1 MAGLLLCV
9 LVKAT
14 GENTLQIIEEEE
26 KNMSEESSS
35 VVIDHGKSQ
44 WSDLWKKEDFLAI
57 WLGFI
62 IIGVCVLAYTTFG
75 PKAEFAEKIA
85 TANQIQEAELAKAP
99 FKTIAWHN
107 AQDAKKLKASSS
119 AFGKFTAHW
128 TKKPGSWKTNPMD
141 SLIRSES
148 QAKALN
154 EKGMP
159 KYEEAKGKLEVALA
173 AAVAAEEAAAGASFQ
188 NQALNDEAAAKITEW
203 RDAKTGAA
211 DAKKKV
217 ENKPYNYIP
226 TLIGLC
232 IFIALIFGV
241 GIAMMGKSMP
251 AFLQGFVIVFLVAVL
266 AYILGGQSISKQY
279 GFGAEAWGVLL
290 GMVIANTVGTPK
302 WVLPACEVEFFI
314 KTGLVLLGAEV
325 LFNKIVAIGTPGIFV
340 AWVVTPVVLVCTYIF
355 GQKVLKMPSKTLN
368 VVISADM
375 SVCGTSAAIAAAAA
389 CRAKKEE
396 LTLSIGLSLVFTA
409 IMMIAMPAF
418 IKAVGIPEILGGAWM
433 GGTIDSTGAVAAA
446 GAFLGQKAM
455 YVAATIKMIQNVM
468 IGVTA
473 FCIAVYWCTKVDCVA
488 GKTVGAGEI
497 WHRFPKFVLGFI
509 AASIIFSI
517 LDQSMG
523 KDLGGA
529 VVDQGIVRGG
539 TRLLRGWFFAL
550 SFAAIGLST
559 NFRELAKYFKG
570 GKPLILYVCGQSL
583 NLVLTLTMAYIMFYV
598 VFPEI
603 TAKI

>member
-1 MAGLLLCV
+1 MAQDS
-9 LVKAT
+9 
-14 GENTLQIIEEEE
+14 NI
-26 KNMSEESSS
+26 
-35 VVIDHGKSQ
+35 VVDHGKSQ
-44 WSDLWKKEDFLAI
+44 LSDLWKKEDYLAI

-62 IIGVCVLAYTTFG
+62 IIAVCIAAYTTFG
-75 PKAEFAEKIA
+75 PKAEFADKIA
-85 TANQIQEAELAKAP
+85 AVKQTQEAELARAP
-99 FKTIAWHN
+99 FKTVAWYK
-107 AQDAKKLKASSS
+107 AQDEKGALKASSS
-119 AFGKFTAHW
+119 PFGKFISHW
-128 TKKPGSWKTNPMD
+128 TKKPGSWKSNPVD
-141 SLIRSES
+141 SFIMTEA
-148 QAKALN
+148 QAAAHN

-159 KYEEAKGKLEVALA
+159 AYEEAKAKAAGALA
-173 AAVAAEEAAAGASFQ
+173 AAVAAEEAAAAASFQ
-188 NQALNDEAAAKITEW
+188 DGALNEAAKAGIDDW
-203 RDAKTGAA
+203 RAAHKAEA

-217 ENKPYNYIP
+217 GAKPFNYIP

-232 IFIALIFGV
+232 LFIAVIFGV

-251 AFLQGFVIVFLVAVL
+251 AFMQGFVIVFLVAVL
-266 AYILGGQSISKQY
+266 AYMLGGQAISKQY
-279 GFGAEAWGVLL
+279 GFGAEAWGVVL
-290 GMVIANTVGTPK
+290 GMLIANTIGTPK

-340 AWVVTPVVLVCTYIF
+340 AWVVTPIVLVCTYIF
-355 GQKVLKMPSKTLN
+355 GQTVLKMPSKTLN
-368 VVISADM
+368 IVISADM
-375 SVCGTSAAIAAAAA
+375 SVCGTSAAIATAAA

-473 FCIAVYWCTKVDCVA
+473 FCVAVYWCTRVDCVV
-488 GKTVGAGEI
+488 GQSVGAGEI

-509 AASIIFSI
+509 AASILFSI
-517 LDQSMG
+517 MDQGMG
-523 KDLGGA
+523 SDLGKA

-539 TRLLRGWFFAL
+539 TRLLRDWFFAL

-559 NFRELAKYFKG
+559 NFRELSKYFKG

>member
-1 MAGLLLCV
+1 MA
-9 LVKAT
+9 
-14 GENTLQIIEEEE
+14 QD
-26 KNMSEESSS
+26 SSN

-44 WSDLWKKEDFLAI
+44 WSDLWKKEDYLAI

-62 IIGVCVLAYTTFG
+62 IIAVCILAYTTFG
-75 PKAEFAEKIA
+75 PKAEFAEKMA
-85 TANQIQEAELAKAP
+85 AANQIQEAELAKAP
-99 FKTIAWHN
+99 FKTIAWYK
-107 AQDAKKLKASSS
+107 AQDDKGKLKGTSTP
-119 AFGKFTAHW
+119 FGKFATHW
-128 TKKPGSWKTNPMD
+128 TKTPGSWKSNPLD
-141 SLIRSES
+141 ALIRSED

-154 EKGMP
+154 EKAMP
-159 KYEEAKGKLEVALA
+159 KYEEAKVKAEAAMA
-173 AAVAAEEAAAGASFQ
+173 AAVTAEAAAAGASFQ
-188 NQALNDEAAAKITEW
+188 DQALNDDAKSKISEW
-203 RDAKTGAA
+203 RTEQKAA
-211 DAKKKV
+211 GEAKKKA

-226 TLIGLC
+226 SLIALC
-232 IFIALIFGV
+232 IFLAAIFGA

-251 AFLQGFVIVFLVAVL
+251 AFMQGFTVVFLVAVL
-266 AYILGGQSISKQY
+266 AYMLGGQAISKQY
-279 GFGAEAWGVLL
+279 GFGAEAWGVVL
-290 GMVIANTVGTPK
+290 GMLIANTLGTPK

-325 LFNKIVAIGTPGIFV
+325 LFNKIIAIGIPGIFV
-340 AWVVTPVVLVCTYIF
+340 AWVVTPIVIVCTYIF
-355 GQKVLKMPSKTLN
+355 GQVVLKMPSKTLN
-368 VVISADM
+368 IVISADM
-375 SVCGTSAAIAAAAA
+375 SVCGTSAAIATAAA

-418 IKAVGIPEILGGAWM
+418 IKAVGIPEVLGGAWM

-473 FCIAVYWCTKVDCVA
+473 FCVAIYWCTKVDCVP
-488 GKTVGAGEI
+488 GKTVGTGEI

-509 AASIIFSI
+509 GASIIFSL
-517 LDQSMG
+517 LDQGMG
-523 KDLGGA
+523 KDMGDA
-529 VVDQGIVRGG
+529 VMENGIVRGG
-539 TRLLRGWFFAL
+539 TKLLRDWFFAL

-570 GKPLILYVCGQSL
+570 GKPLILYVCGQSF
-583 NLVLTLTMAYIMFYV
+583 NLALTLAMAYLMFYV

>member
-1 MAGLLLCV
+1 
-9 LVKAT
+9 
-14 GENTLQIIEEEE
+14 
-26 KNMSEESSS
+26 MSEESSS

-44 WSDLWKKEDFLAI
+44 WSDLWKKEDYLAI

-62 IIGVCVLAYTTFG
+62 IICVSILAYTTFG

-85 TANQIQEAELAKAP
+85 VANQIQEAELAKAP

-107 AQDAKKLKASSS
+107 AQDAKSKLKGSSS
-119 AFGKFTAHW
+119 AFGKFASHW
-128 TKKPGSWKTNPMD
+128 TKTPGSWKTNPMD

-188 NQALNDEAAAKITEW
+188 NQALNDEAAAKISEW
-203 RDAKTGAA
+203 RDAHKAA
-211 DAKKKV
+211 GDAKKKV

-226 TLIGLC
+226 SLIGLC
-232 IFIALIFGV
+232 VFIALIFGA
-241 GIAMMGKSMP
+241 GIAMMGKSAP

-266 AYILGGQSISKQY
+266 AYILGGQAISKQY

-418 IKAVGIPEILGGAWM
+418 IKAVGIPEVLGGAWM

-473 FCIAVYWCTKVDCVA
+473 FCIAVYWCTKVDCVV

-517 LDQSMG
+517 LDQGMG

-529 VVDQGIVRGG
+529 VVDHGIVRGG

-583 NLVLTLTMAYIMFYV
+583 NLVLTLAMAYLMFYV

>member
-1 MAGLLLCV
+1 
-9 LVKAT
+9 
-14 GENTLQIIEEEE
+14 
-26 KNMSEESSS
+26 MSEESSS

-62 IIGVCVLAYTTFG
+62 IISVCILAYTTFG

-107 AQDAKKLKASSS
+107 AQDAKGKLKGSGT
-119 AFGKFTAHW
+119 AFGKFASHW
-128 TKKPGSWKTNPMD
+128 TKTPGSWKTNPMD

-154 EKGMP
+154 EKAMP

-188 NQALNDEAAAKITEW
+188 NQALNDEAAAKISEW
-203 RDAKTGAA
+203 RDAHKAA
-211 DAKKKV
+211 GDAKKKV

-226 TLIGLC
+226 SLIGLC
-232 IFIALIFGV
+232 IFIALIFGA
-241 GIAMMGKSMP
+241 GIAMMGKSAP

-266 AYILGGQSISKQY
+266 AYILGGQAISKQY

-418 IKAVGIPEILGGAWM
+418 IKAVGIPEVLGGAWM

-517 LDQSMG
+517 LDQGMG

-529 VVDQGIVRGG
+529 VVDHGIVRGG

-583 NLVLTLTMAYIMFYV
+583 NLVLTLAMAYLMFYV

>member
-1 MAGLLLCV
+1 
-9 LVKAT
+9 
-14 GENTLQIIEEEE
+14 
-26 KNMSEESSS
+26 MSQDSNI
-35 VVIDHGKSQ
+35 VIDHGKSQ

-62 IIGVCVLAYTTFG
+62 IIAVCILAYTTFG
-75 PKAEFAEKIA
+75 PKVEFAEKIA
-85 TANQIQEAELAKAP
+85 AANQIQEAELAKAP
-99 FKTIAWHN
+99 FKTIVWHK
-107 AQDAKKLKASSS
+107 AQDDKGKLKGTSTP
-119 AFGKFTAHW
+119 FGKFAIHW
-128 TKKPGSWKTNPMD
+128 TVTPGSWKTNPLD
-141 SLIRSES
+141 ALVRSED

-154 EKGMP
+154 EKAMP
-159 KYEEAKGKLEVALA
+159 KYEEAKGKAEAALA
-173 AAVAAEEAAAGASFQ
+173 AAVTAEAAAAGASFQ
-188 NQALNDEAAAKITEW
+188 DQALNDDAKAKISEW
-203 RDAKTGAA
+203 RTAHKDAGE
-211 DAKKKV
+211 AKKKA

-226 TLIGLC
+226 SLIALC
-232 IFIALIFGV
+232 IFLAAIFGAGIAL
-241 GIAMMGKSMP
+241 MGKSMP
-251 AFLQGFVIVFLVAVL
+251 AFMQGFTVVFLVAVL
-266 AYILGGQSISKQY
+266 AYMLGGQAISKQY
-279 GFGAEAWGVLL
+279 GFGAEAWGVVL
-290 GMVIANTVGTPK
+290 GMLIANTLGTPK

-325 LFNKIVAIGTPGIFV
+325 LFNKIVAIGIPGIFV
-340 AWVVTPVVLVCTYIF
+340 AWVVTPIVIVCTYIF
-355 GQKVLKMPSKTLN
+355 GQVVLKMPSKTLN
-368 VVISADM
+368 IVISADM
-375 SVCGTSAAIAAAAA
+375 SVCGTSAAIATAAA

-418 IKAVGIPEILGGAWM
+418 IKAVGIPEVLGGAWM

-473 FCIAVYWCTKVDCVA
+473 FCIAVYWCTRVDCVV
-488 GKTVGAGEI
+488 GQTVGAGEI

-509 AASIIFSI
+509 GASIVFSI
-517 LDQSMG
+517 MDASMD
-523 KDLGGA
+523 KSLSSA
-529 VVDQGIVRGG
+529 VLTQGIVKGG
-539 TRLLRGWFFAL
+539 TSLLRDWFFAL

-583 NLVLTLTMAYIMFYV
+583 NLVLTLTMAYIMFYL